1 MAVGTFISCGSQG
14 VGAAVLAVFSA
25 RWLSMFCSSRKVP
38 IDSSSVCEKSGRV
51 SLMFTSLM
59 NLFLMFMSLFSFST
73 RNSDF
78 TSCSDTGVGMF
89 FLSMTASLDMAQR

>member
-1 MAVGTFISCGSQG
+1 MLGLIDSV
-14 VGAAVLAVFSA
+14 VLDTL
-25 RWLSMFCSSRKVP
+25 RWLSMLFSILFSMFFSSRNEP

-51 SLMFTSLM
+51 SLMFTNLM

-78 TSCSDTGVGMF
+78 TSCSDTAVGMF